1 MSSDRPTLSAPR
13 IGVLLL
19 NLGTPDGTDYWSMR
33 RYLSEFLSDPRVIE
47 IPRLLWQPI
56 LQLVIL
62 SRRPQKSGAAY
73 ASIWDKEADE
83 SPFRQITRDQARKLG
98 ECLAGK
104 DPDLV
109 VDWAMRYGQ
118 PSIREKLD
126 RLHEQGCDR
135 ILLMPLYPQYSAA
148 STATA
153 CDQAFRWM
161 IRQRRQPALRVVP
174 PYYDDPGYI
183 SAIADSIRESLEGID
198 WEPEKLLVSF
208 HGMPRDTLDKGD
220 PYFLQCEETVRLL
233 RDYLDL
239 PDDRV
244 QMVFQSRFGRKE
256 WLQPY
261 ADETIRSLPGKGV
274 KRLAIVSPGFA
285 ADCLETLEELAIGL
299 RKSFLEEGGT
309 HFAYLPC
316 LNDSPRGMEMIGSL
330 VEREL
335 AGWLEPSVS
344 GRKADVSD

>member
-1 MSSDRPTLSAPR
+1 MLSDPLSLPPPR

-33 RYLSEFLSDPRVIE
+33 RYLSQFLSDPRVIE
-47 IPRLLWQPI
+47 IPRPLWQPI
-56 LQLVIL
+56 LQLVVL

-73 ASIWDKEADE
+73 ASIWDKEGRE
-83 SPFRQITRDQARKLG
+83 SPFRRITRDQARKLG
-98 ECLAGK
+98 ESLAEK
-104 DPDLV
+104 DPDLL

-118 PSIREKLD
+118 PSIPEKLD
-126 RLHEQGCDR
+126 RLQEQGCDR
-135 ILLMPLYPQYSAA
+135 ILLLPLYPQYSAA

-161 IRQRRQPALRVVP
+161 LRQRRQPALRVVP
-174 PYYDDPGYI
+174 PYYSDSGYI
-183 SAIADSIRESLEGID
+183 SAIGDSIRASLADLD

-220 PYFLQCEETVRLL
+220 PYYLQCQETVRLL
-233 RDYLDL
+233 RHYLHL
-239 PDDRV
+239 PEDRL
-244 QMVFQSRFGRKE
+244 QIVFQSRFGRKE

-261 ADETIRSLPGKGV
+261 ADETVRALPGAGV
-274 KRLAIVSPGFA
+274 KRLAMVSPGFA

-299 RKSFLEEGGT
+299 RKRFLDEGGS

-316 LNDSPRGMEMIGSL
+316 LNDSPRGIAMIEQL

-335 AGWLEPSVS
+335 AGWL
-344 GRKADVSD
+344 